1 MPEELEERLARK
13 ADTKGLTG
21 ERRDAYIYGTMRNLG
36 WKPERE
42 LKKQAAQLTEFL
54 ELLDKIAES
63 RWPYEQ
69 KRRIENLNRIVNSQ
83 SFPGKT
89 AKRVD
94 RIIQN
99 DSLADSALLRSGRLK
114 KILDKLAYEKQAWEG
129 KPISWPKK
137 GIVERMINFPFKHPK
152 LTMFGSGLGLGYW
165 LANKKNTI
173 NNYYQEGV
181 ESDSQPYNYQ

>member
-1 MPEELEERLARK
+1 MKIEYLKDYPQFIDACAAWAYGRWGVQSK
-13 ADTKGLTG
+13 TG
-21 ERRDAYIYGTMRNLG
+21 
-36 WKPERE
+36 
-42 LKKQAAQLTEFL
+42 
-54 ELLDKIAES
+54 S
-63 RWPYEQ
+63 
-69 KRRIENLNRIVNSQ
+69 
-83 SFPGKT
+83 
-89 AKRVD
+89 
-94 RIIQN
+94 
-99 DSLADSALLRSGRLK
+99 LK